1 MKKYSKLHKNYSIDT
16 DNKSRKR
23 IYSMPGYPTRPH
35 PRLLYAGGDSEPDSL
50 TDSQVADLQAQ
61 YDEIDRQQALENE
74 AIALDVEQQIRNTA
88 RQIAEQRAS
97 VLEPAPIPPPPHVF
111 PTTPQNS
118 PPGSPVIGSPGFSSQ
133 HRLNQAGIATSPE
146 ISQSQKRKMSTQPGE
161 DEECQI
167 CLQNLAGLET
177 KQCKKQCG
185 KFMCKDCWRGN
196 LRHGVAERRNDCPMC
211 RQVDAFSQ
219 SQLSQQTL
227 PSLQIEAA
235 QPLDGS
241 FDYDFYDS
249 PSPILVTGAANS
261 AEESRPESPYRPFRA
276 INVTFSPAAAAAAAA
291 PAVTAPNAPNAPI
304 RPNQTRNLSTTG
316 RAAVRRRPTRQELLR
331 AECERKEDIQQ

>member
-1 MKKYSKLHKNYSIDT
+1 M
-16 DNKSRKR
+16 
-23 IYSMPGYPTRPH
+23 
-35 PRLLYAGGDSEPDSL
+35 
-50 TDSQVADLQAQ
+50 
-61 YDEIDRQQALENE
+61 
-74 AIALDVEQQIRNTA
+74 
-88 RQIAEQRAS
+88 
-97 VLEPAPIPPPPHVF
+97 
-111 PTTPQNS
+111 
-118 PPGSPVIGSPGFSSQ
+118 
-133 HRLNQAGIATSPE
+133 NQAGIATSPE

-161 DEECQI
+161 DEECPI

-219 SQLSQQTL
+219 SQLSQQSL

-249 PSPILVTGAANS
+249 PSPILVTELPIVLKNQGRISIPPFSCDQRDIFTSSGSSSSSCSDCTKCTKCTNS
-261 AEESRPESPYRPFRA
+261 TKSNKKF
-276 INVTFSPAAAAAAAA
+276 IN
-291 PAVTAPNAPNAPI
+291 N
-304 RPNQTRNLSTTG
+304 R
-316 RAAVRRRPTRQELLR
+316 
-331 AECERKEDIQQ
+331 